1 MQIGPDSSSW
11 NRDHIG
17 LVTVYAGDLFVRD
30 DFREWLNKGCSEAP
44 GCRLPWGDRIATWH
58 RPSDGEPTE
67 SSDLFVTYDGNG
79 DIADGSNSD
88 MPGWDDLVKLI
99 SREVSP
105 WFSGVVWLINQENT
119 CGD

>member
-1 MQIGPDSSSW
+1 MKIARRSGEL
-11 NRDHIG
+11 
-17 LVTVYAGDLFVRD
+17 LVVYAPELFDRP
-30 DFREWLNKGCSEAP
+30 DFVTWLNRGS
-44 GCRLPWGDRIATWH
+44 GDPPNPSDRVATWH